1 MLGTDSLIGQT
12 ISHYRIVE
20 KLGGGGMGVV
30 YKAEDT
36 RLDRFV
42 ALKFLPDDLA
52 HDREALE
59 RFRREAKAA
68 SALNH
73 PNICTIYDIGEDAS
87 KTFIAMEYL
96 DGKTLKHAIMGRPME
111 VEHLLGVAIEV
122 ADALDAAHTK
132 GIVHRD
138 IKPANIFITE
148 RGHAKILDFGL
159 AKVSS
164 PKGASG
170 DANTLATQEVDPDH
184 LTSPGSTLGT
194 VAYMSPEQSRA
205 KELDARTDLFS
216 FGAVL
221 YEMATAQLPFRGDS
235 TATIFDAILNRQ
247 PIPVVRLNLDVPAEL
262 ERIIGKALE
271 KDRGLRYQTAA
282 ELRADLLRLKRDS
295 ASGRS
300 FAETS
305 PSGPQKHASTRLA
318 GSGKSADVTDTPP
331 RAILR
336 KWLPATLIALLIVA
350 LGLGWFI
357 WKPKPTE
364 KGQSVQRQLT
374 ASTAGNPIA
383 SALISSDGK
392 YLAYQ
397 DKGGISIQE
406 LESGGVHK
414 LPGTRDLELQDW
426 DPDGLHLLVTDAT
439 HNLWTFFAF
448 SGEKHKLATGVVEA
462 RVSPDGAQIL
472 FFRQDLGH
480 ELWTMPSVGG
490 EPKLRFTLDQD
501 RVFVDAGWGPDS
513 KMIADISTSVSGD
526 ATLEI
531 RNLQDGKV
539 RILLTDPHLIGS
551 AENFVT
557 WLRDGR
563 LLFTLYESD
572 SARHDLWSISADAD
586 ATAARPVR
594 VTNIAGFTVN
604 GISASGDGKHLA
616 MNLRREPFSIFI
628 AGLGKGSDKLEK
640 PQRLTNDFWNNWPR
654 AWTPDGQTL
663 FYLSSRDHKSLY
675 KCRFSPEPITELFV
689 GRADKYLTGSVSPD
703 GAWLLFVTKNGGGG
717 QLLRI
722 PTSGGT
728 SETVVSLKGE
738 GDVQCA
744 FSGSRSCVLSEAIGK
759 QLVFSALDPMRGR
772 LEELAKVEMPV
783 RILRWS
789 LSPDGRKV
797 AMVENLSDRIRILD
811 LKSKQLQVINPN
823 PPQED
828 LQQAA
833 WSADGQRLFVSSF
846 PNEAGYL
853 FEMDLNGQNHLLQ
866 ENPYAW
872 IGALRPSP
880 DGKHIA
886 YVFIVSESNVTLLE
900 HF

>member
-1 MLGTDSLIGQT
+1 M
-12 ISHYRIVE
+12 
-20 KLGGGGMGVV
+20 
-30 YKAEDT
+30 
-36 RLDRFV
+36 
-42 ALKFLPDDLA
+42 
-52 HDREALE
+52 
-59 RFRREAKAA
+59 
-68 SALNH
+68 
-73 PNICTIYDIGEDAS
+73 
-87 KTFIAMEYL
+87 
-96 DGKTLKHAIMGRPME
+96 
-111 VEHLLGVAIEV
+111 
-122 ADALDAAHTK
+122 
-132 GIVHRD
+132 
-138 IKPANIFITE
+138 
-148 RGHAKILDFGL
+148 
-159 AKVSS
+159 
-164 PKGASG
+164 
-170 DANTLATQEVDPDH
+170 
-184 LTSPGSTLGT
+184 
-194 VAYMSPEQSRA
+194 
-205 KELDARTDLFS
+205 
-216 FGAVL
+216 
-221 YEMATAQLPFRGDS
+221 
-235 TATIFDAILNRQ
+235 
-247 PIPVVRLNLDVPAEL
+247 
-262 ERIIGKALE
+262 
-271 KDRGLRYQTAA
+271 
-282 ELRADLLRLKRDS
+282 
-295 ASGRS
+295 
-300 FAETS
+300 
-305 PSGPQKHASTRLA
+305 
-318 GSGKSADVTDTPP
+318 
-331 RAILR
+331 R
-336 KWLPATLIALLIVA
+336 KWLPTTLIALLIVA

-357 WKPKPTE
+357 WKPKPAE
-364 KGQSVQRQLT
+364 KGQIVQRQLT

-383 SALISSDGK
+383 SSLISSDGK

-426 DPDGLHLLVTDAT
+426 DPDGLHLLVTDAK

-448 SGEKHKLATGVVEA
+448 SGEKHKLATGVEEA

-472 FFRQDLGH
+472 FFRQELGH

-513 KMIADISTSVSGD
+513 KMIADISTSMSGD

-539 RILLTDPHLIGS
+539 RILLTDPHLTRWCREFCNVAS
-551 AENFVT
+551 
-557 WLRDGR
+557 GR
-563 LLFTLYESD
+563 PLTLYSVRERIQLQLD
-572 SARHDLWSISADAD
+572 MIFGRFPADAD

-594 VTNIAGFTVN
+594 VTNIANITGFNVN

-628 AGLGKGSDKLEK
+628 AGLGKGGDKLEK

-675 KCRFSPEPITELFV
+675 QCRFSPEPITELFE

-703 GAWLLFVTKNGGGG
+703 GAWLLFVTENGGGG

-744 FSGSRSCVLSEAIGK
+744 FSSSRSCVLSEAIGK

-853 FEMDLNGQNHLLQ
+853 FEMDLNGQNHVLQ